1 MSRYDFLL
9 NNNPPKK
16 EEQPAEQVQPPA
28 QKESKIPEA
37 KQPKL
42 AKEKV
47 VQPVKHEQNLFD
59 HSPILSRPKGFY
71 ITEKQNRDLD
81 KGVRKLAEKAKGKV
95 VQKIDRSTLLRLI
108 LDDID
113 VLDDQTVNRLY
124 NRLIDRLVNQLT
136 N

>member
-1 MSRYDFLL
+1 MARYDFLL
-9 NNNPPKK
+9 NNNQPKK
-16 EEQPAEQVQPPA
+16 AEQAVEQVQPA
-28 QKESKIPEA
+28 AKEESKIPEA
-37 KQPKL
+37 KQLKQ

-47 VQPVKHEQNLFD
+47 VQPTKNEQSLFD

-71 ITEKQNRDLD
+71 ITEKQNKDLD
-81 KGVRKLAEKAKGKV
+81 KGVRKLAEKTKGKV
-95 VQKIDRSTLLRLI
+95 AQKIDRSTLLRLI

-113 VLDDQTVNRLY
+113 LSDDQTVNRLY

>member
-16 EEQPAEQVQPPA
+16 EEPPTKQVQPAA
-28 QKESKIPEA
+28 QEERKIPEVKQA
-37 KQPKL
+37 KP

-47 VQPVKHEQNLFD
+47 VQPAKNDQNLFD

-81 KGVRKLAEKAKGKV
+81 KGVRKLAEKSKGKV
-95 VQKIDRSTLLRLI
+95 IQKIDRSTLLRLI

-113 VLDDQTVNRLY
+113 LSDDQTINRLY

>member
-9 NNNPPKK
+9 NNNLPKK

-28 QKESKIPEA
+28 QEESKIPEV
-37 KQPKL
+37 KQPKI
-42 AKEKV
+42 AKEKAST
-47 VQPVKHEQNLFD
+47 PTKNELSLFD

-81 KGVRKLAEKAKGKV
+81 KGVRKLAEKTKGKV

-108 LDDID
+108 LDEID
-113 VLDDQTVNRLY
+113 LSDDKTINRLY